1 MSRGLSLAGF
11 QVTLIGRFWVT
22 PEAFVSTLSLPPT
35 RILGNGHVDFPH
47 GPVKL
52 ARCSRQVQSIR
63 KQQALQRRCMDPH
76 VFQRADVIRF
86 ELDTFRTYYEPA

>member
-1 MSRGLSLAGF
+1 MTRIKSSVDVAAKH
-11 QVTLIGRFWVT
+11 
-22 PEAFVSTLSLPPT
+22 PFVSTLSLPPT

-52 ARCSRQVQSIR
+52 ARCSRQVQSIC
-63 KQQALQRRCMDPH
+63 KQQALQRRCIDPH